1 MMEHLTEEKIIEL
14 MREEW
19 DKKILQLEKSLRAF
33 MKTPEGEKLILG
45 VGTRVKHSGSGLL
58 YTIVSVDHGRNEI
71 VLRAPDG
78 AEFPVEGDAFEG
90 DRPEYEL
97 D

>member
-1 MMEHLTEEKIIEL
+1 MERLTEEKLIEL

-19 DKKILQLEKSLRAF
+19 SKNVLQLEKSLRAF

-45 VGTRVKHSGSGLL
+45 VGTRVKHTGSGLL
-58 YTIVSVDHGRNEI
+58 YTIVAVDQGRNQIILKPTMGE
-71 VLRAPDG
+71 
-78 AEFPVEGDAFEG
+78 EFPVSGDAFEG
-90 DRPEYEL
+90 ERPEYEL